1 MATHPDKTTHINQQ
15 KELNSTSNKWELFCE
30 AYLTLGMA
38 DEEKD
43 YPRQGAYEK
52 AVDFTYLAFK
62 IAF

>member
-1 MATHPDKTTHINQQ
+1 MATHPDKTTYIKQQ
-15 KELNSTSNKWELFCE
+15 KELNSTSNKWELVCE

-43 YPRQGAYEK
+43 YPIHGAYEK